1 MYFTFSH
8 FLATKHSQKK
18 KKKNL
23 VAIFSSH
30 SPEPKLPNNSI
41 TTNKLSIS
49 LSSHNFFRNK
59 QNLCTKLNFLRNQIT
74 EINKPRQT

>member
-18 KKKNL
+18 KNL
-23 VAIFSSH
+23 VANFSSH

-41 TTNKLSIS
+41 TTNKLSVS
-49 LSSHNFFRNK
+49 LSSPTSLETNK
-59 QNLCTKLNFLRNQIT
+59 IFVPN
-74 EINKPRQT
+74 